1 MSDPA
6 LHLKTAAALLHVMT
20 TPGSLDAL
28 LKAVAGIE
36 QREKKNDYMKVALE
50 AGRTELMLLHLCR
63 AIGSFLRDTGGFD
76 TSTQPAP
83 DEQTRP
89 PRSRFAEED
98 LRCLTNIAS
107 TAQSIADSFHLLMIA
122 CTRASLA
129 HRKISAAC
137 VHTAGVIKREKSRLL
152 SSGENIFGLPSSLWR
167 EKTFV
172 DEQGRLIRIDQEVP

>member
-6 LHLKTAAALLHVMT
+6 LHLKTAAALLHVVT

-50 AGRTELMLLHLCR
+50 AGRTELMLLHLNR
-63 AIGSFLRDTGGFD
+63 AIGLFLGATGGFD
-76 TSTQPAP
+76 TSTQPTLG
-83 DEQTRP
+83 EQTLHP
-89 PRSRFAEED
+89 HSRLAEED
-98 LRCLTNIAS
+98 LRSLKNVAR
-107 TAQSIADSFHLLMIA
+107 TAQSIADSFHQLMIA

-129 HRKISAAC
+129 HRKISTAC
-137 VHTAGVIKREKSRLL
+137 IHTADVITREKSRLF
-152 SSGENIFGLPSSLWR
+152 SSGEDIPGPPSSMRR

-172 DEQGRLIRIDQEVP
+172 NEQGKLIRIDQEVP